1 MSITINGIEHEA
13 VKMPPRKVFHV
24 LRRLAPLIGPLGP
37 AVLDLLDETK
47 PKSEVMASIAHQIGP
62 LAEALA
68 YMPDDL
74 LNYVLDNCLMYTRR
88 LDVDN
93 KWHPTHIQG
102 LQGVTTM
109 YQDIDAGA
117 ELRLV
122 AEAIKVNSA
131 GFFAAL
137 SGGDASPLSSVQ
149 P

>member
-1 MSITINGIEHEA
+1 MSIELNGITYEA

-24 LRRLAPLIGPLGP
+24 LRRLAPLIGPIGP
-37 AVLDLLDETK
+37 VVLDLLDEEK
-47 PKSEVMASIAHQIGP
+47 DKAVVMASIAHQIGP

-74 LNYVLDNCLMYTRR
+74 LNYVLDNCLMHVRR

-93 KWHPTHIQG
+93 KWHPTHITSQA
-102 LQGVTTM
+102 GVTTM
-109 YQDIDAGA
+109 YQDIDAGT

-122 AEAIKVNSA
+122 SEAIRVNSA